1 MCALRHTLSDEDVP
15 CCGMAKGKAA
25 GVVVN
30 LSRGLRHTSR
40 PPSLEIPVRLVQRA
54 GENLVD
60 AASKQVAAPP
70 VPLLLK
76 IPLIAAARVK
86 PVVQGPIR
94 CHTCQLKRFDA
105 KHYLTHKCEI
115 RRPRI

>member
-1 MCALRHTLSDEDVP
+1 
-15 CCGMAKGKAA
+15 MAKGKVAR
-25 GVVVN
+25 VVVN

-40 PPSLEIPVRLVQRA
+40 PPSLEIPVRLIQRA
-54 GENLVD
+54 GENLLD
-60 AASKQVAAPP
+60 AASEQAAAPP
-70 VPLLLK
+70 APLLLK
-76 IPLIAAARVK
+76 IPPIAAARAK

-115 RRPRI
+115 KSSRA